1 MKNGEISRQI
11 QSLES
16 LMKKAAASTKDVE
29 LLSHWARYFCVRTVG
44 VIENGIEEIYS
55 EFVLRASARQVGNYA
70 SSRLR
75 TVQNP
80 NAEKITIIARSFD
93 VHWASALEKFLEEN
107 GRKDAID
114 SVMNNRHQIAHGKDV
129 GITIPR
135 VSEYLEK
142 SIEVLEFIETQV
154 RPN

>member
-1 MKNGEISRQI
+1 
-11 QSLES
+11 
-16 LMKKAAASTKDVE
+16 
-29 LLSHWARYFCVRTVG
+29 
-44 VIENGIEEIYS
+44 
-55 EFVLRASARQVGNYA
+55 
-70 SSRLR
+70 LR

-129 GITIPR
+129 GITIPQ